1 MTGRF
6 RLSFLLNKNADLAAS
21 QLWSSFTRI
30 NVNTWY
36 PALIAGRWF
45 VQLLV
50 SWVSLLVIGRYTS
63 NNLLL
68 PLALTII
75 TLTALS
81 PLFDDLDVHLRRYR
95 SGYIHFIQKNRDTSG
110 IFLIDNIFWFSL
122 FKNLGTVIFW
132 GVFTVLTAG
141 WRAILSLV
149 VLMAGAYTIFV
160 SRSFFRMRVNSISG
174 MVSYALSGAVI
185 ATGSAW
191 VWSAIFS
198 LLSELRS
205 AVLSGRGD
213 LAGTEAVS
221 VLYSSLLQTASDTYN
236 STWFIHAGVATLT
249 LLAVAVFLVRSSHM
263 GVTTPDGFRSHYVDR
278 MTRSPRAASF
288 GRVIVS
294 QLRKLSPRHGH
305 SELSVIVPMEFW
317 LLVGFDLSI
326 IPRLSNPAAI
336 LSLTAVQIYVIAT
349 AVPRGF
355 AAHYPAV
362 FEFGSAIKTLRIFR
376 QTGRPTRLNYYES
389 TEKILQRLALP
400 VTLFLTSGCTLLI
413 AFLGF
418 ESLGIGLSI
427 AALAIGAVFAT
438 LLSLPTTRLC
448 MASPV
453 DALEV
458 LLRKSEAL
466 SPGMNFED
474 LISLSGYRLLRSIR
488 MMPIFL
494 TQAAI
499 VSAFIFLPLFGI
511 LQGPAWWA
519 ALGAVVLGLPVSV
532 LVASR
537 RSVEV
542 S

>member
-6 RLSFLLNKNADLAAS
+6 RLSFFLNKNADLAAS

-36 PALIAGRWF
+36 PALIAGRWL

-132 GVFTVLTAG
+132 GVFTVLTAD

-236 STWFIHAGVATLT
+236 STWFIHAGVAALT

-336 LSLTAVQIYVIAT
+336 LSLTAVQIYVIVT

-362 FEFGSAIKTLRIFR
+362 FEFGSAIKSLRIFR
-376 QTGRPTRLNYYES
+376 QTDRPTRLNYYES

-474 LISLSGYRLLRSIR
+474 LVSLSGYRLLRSIR

-511 LQGPAWWA
+511 LQGPAWWS

-532 LVASR
+532 LVASH

>member
-1 MTGRF
+1 MTERF

-36 PALIAGRWF
+36 PALIAGRWL

-75 TLTALS
+75 TLRALS

-95 SGYIHFIQKNRDTSG
+95 SGYIHFIQKNRDASG

-132 GVFTVLTAG
+132 GVFTVLTTD

-362 FEFGSAIKTLRIFR
+362 FEFGSAIKALRIFR

-389 TEKILQRLALP
+389 TEKILQRLVLP

-474 LISLSGYRLLRSIR
+474 LVSLSGYRLLRSIR

-519 ALGAVVLGLPVSV
+519 ALGAVVLALPVSV

>member
-36 PALIAGRWF
+36 PALIAGRWLI
-45 VQLLV
+45 QLLV
-50 SWVSLLVIGRYTS
+50 SWASLLVIGRYTS

-132 GVFTVLTAG
+132 GVFTVLTAD

-191 VWSAIFS
+191 AWSAIFS

-221 VLYSSLLQTASDTYN
+221 VLYSSLLQTTSDTYN
-236 STWFIHAGVATLT
+236 STWFIHAGVAALT

-336 LSLTAVQIYVIAT
+336 LSLTAVQIYVIVT

-474 LISLSGYRLLRSIR
+474 LVSLSGYRLLRSIR

-511 LQGPAWWA
+511 LQGPAWWS

-532 LVASR
+532 LVASH

>member
-36 PALIAGRWF
+36 PALIAGRWL

-50 SWVSLLVIGRYTS
+50 NWVSLLVIGRYTS

-132 GVFTVLTAG
+132 GVFTVLTAD

-198 LLSELRS
+198 PLSELRS

-236 STWFIHAGVATLT
+236 STWFIHAGVAALT

-336 LSLTAVQIYVIAT
+336 LSLTAVQIYVIVT

-474 LISLSGYRLLRSIR
+474 LVSLSGYRLLRSIR

-532 LVASR
+532 LVASH

>member
-36 PALIAGRWF
+36 PALIAGRWL

-122 FKNLGTVIFW
+122 FKNLGTVISW
-132 GVFTVLTAG
+132 GVFTVLTTD

-236 STWFIHAGVATLT
+236 STWFIHAGVAALT

-336 LSLTAVQIYVIAT
+336 LSLTAVQIYVIVT

-362 FEFGSAIKTLRIFR
+362 FEFGSAIKALRIFR

-418 ESLGIGLSI
+418 DSLGIGLSI

-474 LISLSGYRLLRSIR
+474 LVSLSGYRLLRSIR

>member
-36 PALIAGRWF
+36 PALIAGRWLI
-45 VQLLV
+45 QLLV
-50 SWVSLLVIGRYTS
+50 NWVSLLVIGRYTS

-132 GVFTVLTAG
+132 GVFTVLTAD

-236 STWFIHAGVATLT
+236 STWFIHAGVAALT

-336 LSLTAVQIYVIAT
+336 LSLTAVQIYVIVT

-474 LISLSGYRLLRSIR
+474 LVSLSGYRLLRSIR

>member
-36 PALIAGRWF
+36 PALIAGRWL

-50 SWVSLLVIGRYTS
+50 NWVSLLVIGRYTS

-132 GVFTVLTAG
+132 GVFTVLTAD

-236 STWFIHAGVATLT
+236 STWFIHAGVAALT

-336 LSLTAVQIYVIAT
+336 LSLTAVQIYVIVT

-474 LISLSGYRLLRSIR
+474 LVSLSGYRLLRSIR

-532 LVASR
+532 LVASH

>member
-1 MTGRF
+1 MTERF

-36 PALIAGRWF
+36 PALIAGRWLI
-45 VQLLV
+45 QLLV

-132 GVFTVLTAG
+132 GVFTVLTAD

-221 VLYSSLLQTASDTYN
+221 VLYSSLLQTTSDTYN
-236 STWFIHAGVATLT
+236 STWFIHAGVAALT

-336 LSLTAVQIYVIAT
+336 LSLTAVQIYVIVT

-474 LISLSGYRLLRSIR
+474 LVSLSGYRLLRSIR

-511 LQGPAWWA
+511 LQGPAWWS

-532 LVASR
+532 LVASH

>member
-36 PALIAGRWF
+36 PALIAGRWLI
-45 VQLLV
+45 QLLV
-50 SWVSLLVIGRYTS
+50 NWVSLLVIGRYTS

-132 GVFTVLTAG
+132 GVFTVLTAD

-236 STWFIHAGVATLT
+236 STWFIHAGVAALT

-336 LSLTAVQIYVIAT
+336 LSLTAVQIYVIVT

-389 TEKILQRLALP
+389 TEKILRRLALP

-474 LISLSGYRLLRSIR
+474 LVSLSGYRLLRSIR

-511 LQGPAWWA
+511 LQGPAWWS

-532 LVASR
+532 LVASH

>member
-36 PALIAGRWF
+36 PALIAGRWL

-50 SWVSLLVIGRYTS
+50 NWVSLLVIGRYTS

-110 IFLIDNIFWFSL
+110 IFLIDNIFWLSL

-149 VLMAGAYTIFV
+149 ILMAGAYTIFV

-198 LLSELRS
+198 LLSKLRS

-213 LAGTEAVS
+213 LAGTEAVN

-278 MTRSPRAASF
+278 MTHSPRAASF

-474 LISLSGYRLLRSIR
+474 LVSLSGYRLLRSIR

>member
-36 PALIAGRWF
+36 PALIAGRWL

-50 SWVSLLVIGRYTS
+50 NWVSLLVIGRYTS

-132 GVFTVLTAG
+132 GVFTVLMAG

-213 LAGTEAVS
+213 LAGTEAVN

-236 STWFIHAGVATLT
+236 STWFIHAGVAALT

-474 LISLSGYRLLRSIR
+474 LVSLSGYRLLRSIR

-532 LVASR
+532 LVASH

>member
-36 PALIAGRWF
+36 PALIAGRWLI
-45 VQLLV
+45 QLLV
-50 SWVSLLVIGRYTS
+50 NWVSLLVIGRYTS

-132 GVFTVLTAG
+132 GVFTVLTAD

-191 VWSAIFS
+191 AWSAIFS

-236 STWFIHAGVATLT
+236 STWFIHAGVAALT

-336 LSLTAVQIYVIAT
+336 LSLTAVQIYVIVT

-474 LISLSGYRLLRSIR
+474 LVSLSGYRLLRSIR

-511 LQGPAWWA
+511 LQGPAWWS

-532 LVASR
+532 LVASH

>member
-36 PALIAGRWF
+36 PALIAGRWLI
-45 VQLLV
+45 QLLV
-50 SWVSLLVIGRYTS
+50 SWASLLVIGRYTS

-132 GVFTVLTAG
+132 GVFTVLTAD

-236 STWFIHAGVATLT
+236 STWFIHAGVAALT

-336 LSLTAVQIYVIAT
+336 LSLTAVQIYVIVT

-474 LISLSGYRLLRSIR
+474 LVSLSGYRLLRSIR

-511 LQGPAWWA
+511 LQGPAWWS

-532 LVASR
+532 LVASH

>member
-1 MTGRF
+1 MTGRI

-36 PALIAGRWF
+36 PALIAGRWLI
-45 VQLLV
+45 QLLV
-50 SWVSLLVIGRYTS
+50 SWVFLLVIGRYTS

-68 PLALTII
+68 PLALATT

-81 PLFDDLDVHLRRYR
+81 PLFDDLDVHLRRYK
-95 SGYIHFIQKNRDTSG
+95 SEYIHFIQKNREISG

-122 FKNLGTVIFW
+122 FKNLGTVTFW
-132 GVFTVLTAG
+132 GMFAVLTAD
-141 WRAILSLV
+141 WRAILSLM
-149 VLMAGAYTIFV
+149 VLMVGTYTIFV

-221 VLYSSLLQTASDTYN
+221 LLCSSLLQTASDTYN
-236 STWFIHAGVATLT
+236 SSWFIHAGVATLA
-249 LLAVAVFLVRSSHM
+249 LLAVAVFLVRTSHM
-263 GVTTPDGFRSHYVDR
+263 GVATPDGFRSHYVDR
-278 MTRSPRAASF
+278 MARSPRTDSF
-288 GRVIVS
+288 GRVIVAH
-294 QLRKLSPRHGH
+294 LRKLSPRHGH

-317 LLVGFDLSI
+317 LLVGFNLSI

-336 LSLTAVQIYVIAT
+336 LSLAAVQIYVIAT

-362 FEFGSAIKTLRIFR
+362 FEFGSAIKALRIFR
-376 QTGRPTRLNYYES
+376 QTGRPTRLNYYDS

-418 ESLGIGLSI
+418 DSLGIGLSI
-427 AALAIGAVFAT
+427 TALAIGVVFAT
-438 LLSLPTTRLC
+438 LLSLPMPRLC

-458 LLRKSEAL
+458 LLRKAEAL
-466 SPGMNFED
+466 SLGMSFED
-474 LISLSGYRLLRSIR
+474 LVSLSGYRLLRSIR

-499 VSAFIFLPLFGI
+499 VSGFIFLPLFGI

-519 ALGAVVLGLPVSV
+519 ALGVVAITLSVSI

>member
-1 MTGRF
+1 M
-6 RLSFLLNKNADLAAS
+6 
-21 QLWSSFTRI
+21 
-30 NVNTWY
+30 
-36 PALIAGRWF
+36 
-45 VQLLV
+45 
-50 SWVSLLVIGRYTS
+50 
-63 NNLLL
+63 
-68 PLALTII
+68 
-75 TLTALS
+75 
-81 PLFDDLDVHLRRYR
+81 
-95 SGYIHFIQKNRDTSG
+95 
-110 IFLIDNIFWFSL
+110 

-336 LSLTAVQIYVIAT
+336 LSLTAVQIYVIVT

-474 LISLSGYRLLRSIR
+474 LVSLSGYRLLRSIR

>member
-474 LISLSGYRLLRSIR
+474 LVSLSGYRLLRSIR

>member
-36 PALIAGRWF
+36 PALIAGRWL

-205 AVLSGRGD
+205 AVLSGRSD
-213 LAGTEAVS
+213 LAGTEAVN

-236 STWFIHAGVATLT
+236 STWFIHAGVAALT

-474 LISLSGYRLLRSIR
+474 LVSLSGYRLLRSIR